1 MQGTRGGK
9 SDSYAH
15 FAHLAPFEEVGTA
28 VSARLASPF
37 YFFDGGTG
45 HQAFSRFST
54 ALVASSS
61 ESTAT

>member
-1 MQGTRGGK
+1 VRCALIKNQIFKFRVI
-9 SDSYAH
+9 SDFRRQPVIAANNALH
-15 FAHLAPFEEVGTA
+15 PRFI
-28 VSARLASPF
+28 
-37 YFFDGGTG
+37 FFDGGTG